1 MTESSSAGGVPF
13 DPQAVL
19 AGRPPGRTPVA
30 YIVGVTITTACAIVV
45 LGVDVAQ
52 SFAVGAGAAP
62 FAIALPL
69 ALLPV
74 PLLIALVL
82 WMDRLEPEP
91 YSALAFAFGWGAGIA
106 ALAALIVNTANL
118 EYVTMPALGATTGE
132 YVAATFGAP
141 IVEETLKGL
150 VIIGLLWRRR
160 AELDGPTD
168 GVIYATMVGLGFA
181 MIENVGYYINAL
193 VSPERGGIELLGYTF
208 VLRGLLSPLLH
219 PIFTSM
225 TGLGVAYAASRRR
238 GGYWAVALG
247 LLAAM
252 VLHGTW
258 NGLSL
263 FGAAGLAA
271 GYLIM
276 GAVLVGLIGVLVTE
290 EDIAM
295 LSSLRARSTARRWAR
310 AVGGHPASAA
320 MSDFQLAATELALA
334 RAKADRGVLDFNAF
348 AEREHSLLGLMAV
361 ARHAFTSRVPGGS
374 ELTPAPWA
382 TSGSVFTHGVRPW
395 LPGKP
400 RPEADA
406 GCRHLLGGVGVRRR
420 QVAYLLPGDAEPDAV
435 VERGHSAER
444 DGDFPA
450 AKQVPFADQHVS
462 HPAADRVDA
471 EPANL
476 PDVAVGGVH
485 PPATVLLHL
494 ARRDDIDGL
503 PFRDP
508 GNRAA
513 LRDRPAGAAPPRR
526 QQLNRGL
533 IGKRELGQG
542 LLRGLKV
549 PELRLGAAERS
560 PVPRHRGQV
569 KRHQPGQPTPAHRL
583 DHQMSNGAVGGLEYH
598 GLHLATVPV
607 AADSLAA
614 EDKRYHH
621 SSALPRPGRVHP
633 APGTRA
639 RPITAGRDRDRGA
652 TTFTP
657 PRGPDR
663 GTVEFP
669 P

>member
-1 MTESSSAGGVPF
+1 MTESSPAGGVPF
-13 DPQAVL
+13 DPKAVL
-19 AGRPPGRTPVA
+19 AGRAPGRTPVA
-30 YIVGVTITTACAIVV
+30 YIVGIAITTACAIVA
-45 LGVDVAQ
+45 LGIDVAQ

-91 YSALAFAFGWGAGIA
+91 RSALAFAFGWGAGIA
-106 ALAALIVNTANL
+106 ALTALIVNTADL

-150 VIIGLLWRRR
+150 VLIGLLWRRR

-208 VLRGLLSPLLH
+208 VLRGLASPLLH

-276 GAVLVGLIGVLVTE
+276 GAVLVGLIGVLVADRRRVVRLIRRYLPGYERTGLVTE

-348 AEREHSLLGLMAV
+348 ARREHSLLGLMAV

-382 TSGSVFTHGVRPW
+382 ASASVFTHGHA
-395 LPGKP
+395 P
-400 RPEADA
+400 RWP
-406 GCRHLLGGVGVRRR
+406 L
-420 QVAYLLPGDAEPDAV
+420 
-435 VERGHSAER
+435 
-444 DGDFPA
+444 
-450 AKQVPFADQHVS
+450 
-462 HPAADRVDA
+462 
-471 EPANL
+471 
-476 PDVAVGGVH
+476 
-485 PPATVLLHL
+485 
-494 ARRDDIDGL
+494 
-503 PFRDP
+503 
-508 GNRAA
+508 
-513 LRDRPAGAAPPRR
+513 
-526 QQLNRGL
+526 
-533 IGKRELGQG
+533 
-542 LLRGLKV
+542 
-549 PELRLGAAERS
+549 
-560 PVPRHRGQV
+560 
-569 KRHQPGQPTPAHRL
+569 
-583 DHQMSNGAVGGLEYH
+583 
-598 GLHLATVPV
+598 
-607 AADSLAA
+607 
-614 EDKRYHH
+614 
-621 SSALPRPGRVHP
+621 
-633 APGTRA
+633 
-639 RPITAGRDRDRGA
+639 
-652 TTFTP
+652 
-657 PRGPDR
+657 
-663 GTVEFP
+663 
-669 P
+669 